1 MNNKVLVVGPSSSG
15 MSGGQVTHMENIKS
29 LFNNK
34 EVCYF
39 YSSSGMEGSELFF
52 IKAIRL
58 IRTWIVFPF
67 SLIGRK
73 VIHINSSFDVKA
85 LVRDLYLFL
94 AACIFGK
101 KLIIQYHGGSPDK
114 FSLVNNK
121 IIKKLLQK
129 IFSRSTVLV
138 LTSEQFSW
146 VDRMGAYR
154 LVRMKNYVDLP
165 QINKIK
171 NERFIFLY
179 MGRIIKE
186 KGIFDILNAVKIVRN
201 LDFEVRICGSG
212 ENKSDFLDA
221 IKENKLEDKVKFIG
235 NVSGSAKQKE
245 LQDCDV
251 FLYPSYYPEGLPYSV
266 LEALSYNCAV
276 VYTDSGALKELLE
289 NDVTGI
295 KVEMQNPDSLA
306 TAMKLVIGEPAYR
319 LRIASNGRKLIESEM
334 SLPILKRELEQ
345 IWHEN

>member
-39 YSSSGMEGSELFF
+39 YSSSGMEGSELLF

-58 IRTWIVFPF
+58 IRTWMVFPF

-235 NVSGSAKQKE
+235 NVLGEVKDSEFQGCNA
-245 LQDCDV
+245 
-251 FLYPSYYPEGLPYSV
+251 FLYPSYYEALPYSV
-266 LEALSYNCAV
+266 LEALSYECPV
-276 VYTDSGALKELLE
+276 ICTDAGALSTIL
-289 NDVTGI
+289 NDGTTAI
-295 KVEMQNPDSLA
+295 KVKMRDSASLA
-306 TAMKLVIGEPAYR
+306 AAMKLVISEPAYR
-319 LRIASNGRKLIESEM
+319 LRIANNGRKLIENEM